1 MDFRK
6 LNGITDSVRKSLY
19 VTETYVSRI
28 RRTISKRMK
37 LEWNTVLD
45 VDNLE
50 SQGCWTSF
58 DEMKQVIPYHEHS
71 FEEVLNLCKN
81 KEVVAPPHKLSFA
94 TAFVTSLLFLEV
106 KASRP
111 MTYQYLTLKM
121 VEAINSEGII
131 DQTVFKTCG
140 KYRFDSLVF
149 GKRVLNTLRD
159 YIKFVRPRLNPIC
172 DYVLITRNGN
182 QMSKLSSTLGKLV
195 FEAIGKY
202 IHPTRLRQIIETSS
216 GQHLTVEEQQIISE
230 DQKHSSKVAKIHYK
244 KLRSRDIARKAKKCM
259 EKISNCSVSIQ
270 STSITP
276 DASSDC
282 ELAEIVDPM
291 DVDQNQPHS
300 STETDCK
307 SKSQSAPTDS
317 ISKSQSAPTA
327 SISESQSAPTDSI
340 SESQSAPTDS
350 LSESQ
355 SAPKDDCTITRVT
368 MSTRKGFS
376 HQEDLCIKKGIKKH
390 GWGQWA
396 LILRDPDFSFN
407 VNRGTN
413 TLQRRAVLLK
423 QRGFITV

>member
-1 MDFRK
+1 
-6 LNGITDSVRKSLY
+6 
-19 VTETYVSRI
+19 
-28 RRTISKRMK
+28 
-37 LEWNTVLD
+37 
-45 VDNLE
+45 
-50 SQGCWTSF
+50 
-58 DEMKQVIPYHEHS
+58 
-71 FEEVLNLCKN
+71 
-81 KEVVAPPHKLSFA
+81 
-94 TAFVTSLLFLEV
+94 
-106 KASRP
+106 
-111 MTYQYLTLKM
+111 M

-140 KYRFDSLVF
+140 KYGFDSLVF
-149 GKRVLNTLRD
+149 EKRVLNTLRD

-202 IHPTRLRQIIETSS
+202 IHPTRLRQIIETPS

-300 STETDCK
+300 STETD
-307 SKSQSAPTDS
+307 S

-340 SESQSAPTDS
+340 
-350 LSESQ
+350 SESQ

-396 LILRDPDFSFN
+396 LILRDPDFNFN

-413 TLQRRAVLLK
+413 TIQRRAVLLK
-423 QRGFITV
+423 QKGFISD